1 MYPNTACNLS
11 AAYNRAY
18 AHVGGKCA
26 AYDETMFQAEM
37 GGVQQLVSMLLP
49 GSFGELVEVRDP
61 STACI
66 IRANYYVD

>member
-1 MYPNTACNLS
+1 MYPNTACNPS
-11 AAYNRAY
+11 TAYNRAY

-26 AYDETMFQAEM
+26 SYDETMFQAEM

-49 GSFGELVEVRDP
+49 ESFGQLVEVRNP

-66 IRANYYVD
+66 TRANYHAD